1 MAQDPAT
8 ALKYYQQ
15 KRPDLI
21 AALKEFIGLMGS
33 RMQQGMHSDLD
44 KKEQEIVD
52 RVLKDGKVQ
61 AVLKDPLVQ
70 NILEMGRKG
79 QIDEMNRM
87 LYTIPGIHE
96 KIQVLVSCGLMKF
109 ESR

>member
-1 MAQDPAT
+1 MAAV
-8 ALKYYQQ
+8 KYYQQ
-15 KRPDLI
+15 ERPDLV

-33 RMQQGMHSDLD
+33 RMQQSIPSGLD

-52 RVLKDGKVQ
+52 RVLKDDKVQ
-61 AVLKDPLVQ
+61 AVLADPLVQ
-70 NILEMGRKG
+70 KVLEMGRKG
-79 QIDEMNRM
+79 QVDEMNRM
-87 LYTIPGIHE
+87 LFTIPGIHE